1 MPSNLKVSHSI
12 RSKQPTLFTFSVI
25 EALGAV
31 DTPSVDASVGRPH
44 GPAAVVAEATWDL
57 FPLETREGASMKC
70 LGCQNNYRKLIQ
82 PDFLKKNNII
92 KLDQIPTKKIRCE
105 ILEKICETTRP
116 GLLTLSGLPGDLSG
130 VSGGLNVGGRLLGF
144 LKVVVRFVIRT
155 SWLTSWFTPFFREH
169 LRNVVFQDKSI

>member
-82 PDFLKKNNII
+82 PDVFKKITSSNWI
-92 KLDQIPTKKIRCE
+92 KFPPKKIRCE

-130 VSGGLNVGGRLLGF
+130 VSGGLNVGGRLGPEPQGCC
-144 LKVVVRFVIRT
+144 KVCDKNI
-155 SWLTSWFTPFFREH
+155 LIDIMIHPFFREH
-169 LRNVVFQDKSI
+169 LKECSFSG